1 MITSSNLIKDLK
13 YIKTFTVYMALHA
26 MLDSWEVL
34 KNSENTEVKQ
44 LQYLRKKVHRMH
56 KCSLKH
62 LKYLTKMH

>member
-1 MITSSNLIKDLK
+1 M
-13 YIKTFTVYMALHA
+13 VYMALHA